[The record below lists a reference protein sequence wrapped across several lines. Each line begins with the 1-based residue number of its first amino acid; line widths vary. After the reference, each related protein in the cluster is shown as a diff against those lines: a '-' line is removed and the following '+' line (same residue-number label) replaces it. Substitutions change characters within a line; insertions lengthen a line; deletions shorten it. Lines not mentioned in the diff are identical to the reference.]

1 MINATREAPMIR
13 GMVVSEGV
21 GVSKDIVFPS
31 THAFAGT
38 DMVKVG

>member
-31 THAFAGT
+31 IHAAERVWWPS
-38 DMVKVG
+38 MK

>member
-1 MINATREAPMIR
+1 MIKAIRDAPVMR
-13 GMVVSEGV
+13 GIMLSEGV
-21 GVSKDIVFPS
+21 GVSKDIVSPL

>member
-1 MINATREAPMIR
+1 MIRATREAAMMR
-13 GMVVSEGV
+13 GIVLSEGV
-21 GVSKDIVFPS
+21 GVSKDIVFPL